1 MSKHRKSWN
10 QQEKINVIQYANQH
24 GTAKASTEFNVSSS
38 IIYRWQKELSN
49 NSPSESDQL
58 SSLKVKMKHLERENM
73 SLKEIVADQ
82 TLALKIKDTI
92 LKKKLLKEQS

>member
-1 MSKHRKSWN
+1 
-10 QQEKINVIQYANQH
+10 
-24 GTAKASTEFNVSSS
+24 
-38 IIYRWQKELSN
+38 
-49 NSPSESDQL
+49 
-58 SSLKVKMKHLERENM
+58 MKHLERENM